1 MNART
6 LLFTLVLAAGGSA
19 FAKAPA
25 PTVDAH
31 KSDLAGQRAVVLKEM
46 EAGARF
52 AEISD
57 DDKADV
63 FAALDR
69 MEKRLAG
76 RSVDQLGEAEKVALI
91 NDQELVNALLT
102 KASIDSR
109 IQCRREKGEVRFG
122 APLQEIYGCTEAGQI
137 AARRTVETAEW
148 CVLGGLRLVR
158 CLGLCGLVV
167 IEAVAAR
174 AGGR

>member
-19 FAKAPA
+19 IAKAPA
-25 PTVDAH
+25 PSVDAG
-31 KSDLAGQRAVVLKEM
+31 KSDLAGQRAMVLKEM
-46 EAGARF
+46 ENGARF
-52 AEISD
+52 GEISD

-69 MEKRLAG
+69 MEKLLGG
-76 RSVDQLGEAEKVALI
+76 RRVAELTEPEKVALI

-109 IQCRREKGEVRFG
+109 MQCRREKRVGSH
-122 APLQEIYGCTEAGQI
+122 
-137 AARRTVETAEW
+137 RTTNTCRSVAEW
-148 CVLGGLRLVR
+148 RRASQQSREDMEKRRGMGDRLPQANADGSMGFHGNR
-158 CLGLCGLVV
+158 T
-167 IEAVAAR
+167 
-174 AGGR
+174 

>member
-69 MEKRLAG
+69 MEKLLAG

-109 IQCRREKGEVRFG
+109 IQCRREKRVGSH
-122 APLQEIYGCTEAGQI
+122 
-137 AARRTVETAEW
+137 RTTSTCRSVAEW
-148 CVLGGLRLVR
+148 RRASEQSREDIEKRRSLGDILPQEKPGGGRGGLGGN
-158 CLGLCGLVV
+158 
-167 IEAVAAR
+167 
-174 AGGR
+174 